1 MLRPVSA
8 ALSQPPPEPDP
19 SRIDQRV
26 ILHGQRFRDYEVLLA
41 LRGESSGVRL
51 YFLEGSIELMSPS
64 IDHEAIEKTLGR
76 LFEAWAEERGV
87 DVNGY
92 GSWTLK
98 SEPDARGAEPDECDV
113 LGGVRKERPDL
124 AIEVQW
130 TRGGLD
136 KLEIYRGLGVREVW
150 IWRRAGAIDVH
161 VLRGDAYV
169 SVERSELLPDLDLA
183 QLARFL
189 PAENQTQAVRAY
201 RAALRGG

>member
-1 MLRPVSA
+1 MLSAVSA

-41 LRGESSGVRL
+41 LRGERSGVRI
-51 YFLEGSIELMSPS
+51 YFLEGAVELMSPS
-64 IDHEAIEKTLGR
+64 IDHEAIKKTLGR
-76 LFEAWAEERGV
+76 LVEAWAEERGL
-87 DVNGY
+87 DLNGY

-98 SEPDARGAEPDECDV
+98 SEPEARGAEPDECYV
-113 LGGVRKERPDL
+113 VGATRKDRPDL

-136 KLEIYRGLGVREVW
+136 KLAIYQGLGVREVW
-150 IWRRAGAIDVH
+150 IWRRAGVIDVH
-161 VLRGDAYV
+161 VLREGGYERL
-169 SVERSELLPDLDLA
+169 ERSELLPALDLV
-183 QLARFL
+183 QLASFV

-201 RAALRGG
+201 RAALRG